1 MIIKHHNINEEA
13 QVLEELLSPKEDEEN
28 SYEEQEFDPSD
39 YMTADE
45 VREITDE
52 IRENKERRNKTIAL
66 FVCGVLLVGFT
77 VLGIM
82 RYCKDNGIKLPVKEE
97 IPVVN
102 VTRVE
107 QQCFETVEAD
117 KINGDYNTVLMG
129 EDARDCTL
137 VDRVYCQGL
146 IVGKTYTIRANLVD
160 KSNGAIMDSYEG
172 QLVAVNEAGYYD
184 VTFTLQA
191 KNPGE
196 YVVIED
202 INKGAET

>member
-1 MIIKHHNINEEA
+1 MIIKHYNIDEEV
-13 QVLEELLSPKEDEEN
+13 QLFKDLLSPDEDEEN
-28 SYEEQEFDPSD
+28 AYEDQEFNPSD

-45 VREITDE
+45 
-52 IRENKERRNKTIAL
+52 IREAKESRNKAIAL
-66 FVCGVLLVGFT
+66 FVCGVLLVGFA
-77 VLGIM
+77 VLGIA
-82 RYCKDNGIKLPVKEE
+82 RYCQDNGIKLPVKEE
-97 IPVVN
+97 IPVVT
-102 VTRVE
+102 VTQVE

-117 KINGDYNTVLMG
+117 NINGDYNTVLMG

-146 IVGKTYTIRANLVD
+146 TVGKTYTVKANLVD
-160 KSNGAIMDSYEG
+160 KTNGVIMDSYEG

-191 KNPGE
+191 NKPGE

>member
-1 MIIKHHNINEEA
+1 MVIKHHNIDEEA

-45 VREITDE
+45 
-52 IRENKERRNKTIAL
+52 IREAKESRNKAIAL
-66 FVCGVLLVGFT
+66 FVCGVLLVGFS
-77 VLGIM
+77 VLGIV
-82 RYCKDNGIKLPVKEE
+82 RYCQDNGIKLPVKEE
-97 IPVVN
+97 IPVVT

-117 KINGDYNTVLMG
+117 NINGDYNSVLMG

-146 IVGKTYTIRANLVD
+146 TVGKTYTIKANLVD
-160 KSNGAIMDSYEG
+160 KTNGTIMDSYEG

-184 VTFTLQA
+184 VKFTLQA
-191 KNPGE
+191 NKPGE
-196 YVVIED
+196 YVVIEN
-202 INKGAET
+202 INKEAET

>member
-1 MIIKHHNINEEA
+1 MIIKHHNIDEEV
-13 QVLEELLSPKEDEEN
+13 QVFKDLLSPDENEEN
-28 SYEEQEFDPSD
+28 VYEDQEFNPSD

-45 VREITDE
+45 
-52 IRENKERRNKTIAL
+52 IREAKERRNKTIAL

-107 QQCFETVEAD
+107 QQGFETVEAD

-146 IVGKTYTIRANLVD
+146 TVGKTYTIKANLVD
-160 KSNGAIMDSYEG
+160 KTNGVIMDSYEG

-191 KNPGE
+191 NKSGE
-196 YVVIED
+196 YVVIEN

>member
-1 MIIKHHNINEEA
+1 MIIKHHNIDEEV
-13 QVLEELLSPKEDEEN
+13 QVFKDLLSPDEKEEN
-28 SYEEQEFDPSD
+28 VYEDQEFNPSD

-45 VREITDE
+45 
-52 IRENKERRNKTIAL
+52 IREAKERRNKTIAL

-107 QQCFETVEAD
+107 QQGFETVEAD

-146 IVGKTYTIRANLVD
+146 TVGKTYTIKANLVD
-160 KSNGAIMDSYEG
+160 KTNGVIMDSYEG

-191 KNPGE
+191 NKPGE
-196 YVVIED
+196 YVVIEN

>member
-1 MIIKHHNINEEA
+1 MIIKHHNIDEEV
-13 QVLEELLSPKEDEEN
+13 QVFKDLLSPDEKEEN
-28 SYEEQEFDPSD
+28 VYEDQEFNPSD

-45 VREITDE
+45 
-52 IRENKERRNKTIAL
+52 IREAKERRNKTIAL

-107 QQCFETVEAD
+107 QQGFETVEAD

-146 IVGKTYTIRANLVD
+146 TVGKTYTIKANLVD
-160 KSNGAIMDSYEG
+160 KTNGVIMDSYEG

-184 VTFTLQA
+184 VEFTLQA
-191 KNPGE
+191 NKPGE
-196 YVVIED
+196 YVVIEN

>member
-1 MIIKHHNINEEA
+1 MIIKHHNIHEEA

-39 YMTADE
+39 YITA
-45 VREITDE
+45 DE

-107 QQCFETVEAD
+107 QQGFETVEAD

-146 IVGKTYTIRANLVD
+146 IVGKNYTIRANLVD
-160 KSNGAIMDSYEG
+160 KTNGVIMDSYEG

-184 VTFTLQA
+184 VEFTLQA
-191 KNPGE
+191 NKPGE
-196 YVVIED
+196 YVVIEN

>member
-1 MIIKHHNINEEA
+1 MIIKHHNIDEEV
-13 QVLEELLSPKEDEEN
+13 QVFKDLLSPDENEEN
-28 SYEEQEFDPSD
+28 VYEDQEFNPSD

-45 VREITDE
+45 
-52 IRENKERRNKTIAL
+52 IREAKERRNKTIAL

-107 QQCFETVEAD
+107 QQGFETVEAD

-146 IVGKTYTIRANLVD
+146 TVGKTYTIKANLVD
-160 KSNGAIMDSYEG
+160 KTNGVIMDSYEG

-191 KNPGE
+191 NKPGE
-196 YVVIED
+196 YVVIEN